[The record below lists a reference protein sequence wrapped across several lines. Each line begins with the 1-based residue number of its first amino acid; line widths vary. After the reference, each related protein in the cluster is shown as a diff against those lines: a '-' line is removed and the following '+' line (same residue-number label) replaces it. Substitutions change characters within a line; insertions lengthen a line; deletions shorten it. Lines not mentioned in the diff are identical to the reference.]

1 MSTTGK
7 VVECFGRRVVVE
19 LAAGERRP
27 AEIFGKKLQAVCGDE
42 VTLDSQD
49 KVTAVLPRHSL
60 LARTDSRGR
69 AELLVANISLL
80 GVILT
85 EQPPADAYIADR
97 YLAGAALAGIK
108 SMVLANKSDLA
119 RNEDFTRLLGEYRQA
134 GYAVLDVSAHTGQGL
149 EELQEVL
156 KDETALLVGESG
168 VGKSTLTNALM
179 QGTAQAV
186 RALSTATGEGRHTT
200 VSAALFN
207 LPNGG
212 RLIDS
217 PGVRDY
223 APAPVSD
230 AQVQFGWPEIV
241 ARRDACRFNDCLH
254 LREPACAVIKAVAD
268 GEIAA
273 RRYESYKRLLNLM
286 RQLLPSY
293 ERR

>member
-1 MSTTGK
+1 MSTPGK
-7 VVECFGRRVVVE
+7 VVECFGRRVIVE
-19 LAAGERRP
+19 FASGERRP

-42 VTLDSQD
+42 IICNEQD
-49 KVTAVLPRHSL
+49 KIVEVLPRRTL

-69 AELLVANISLL
+69 AEPLVANISLL

-97 YLAGAALAGIK
+97 YLAGAALADIK
-108 SMVLANKSDLA
+108 GMVLANKSDLECS
-119 RNEDFTRLLGEYRQA
+119 EDFTHLLQEYRQA
-134 GYAVLDVSAHTGQGL
+134 GYAVIDVSARSGGGL
-149 EELQEVL
+149 EELRQLL
-156 KDETALLVGESG
+156 KNETTLLVGESG
-168 VGKSTLTNALM
+168 VGKSTLTNALT
-179 QGTAQAV
+179 QGASQQV
-186 RALSTATGEGRHTT
+186 RALSEATGEGRHTT
-200 VSAALFN
+200 VSAALCN
-207 LPNGG
+207 LPSGG
-212 RLIDS
+212 QLIDS

-230 AQVQFGWPEIV
+230 AQVQLGWPEIIG
-241 ARRDACRFNDCLH
+241 RRDGCRFNNCMH
-254 LREPACAVIKAVAD
+254 LREPACAVLKAVAD